1 MIKYLKRRIKLLLY
15 FMIFFINILAVERE
29 IPHSIITENPK
40 RDVTTIETLKKYKDK
55 AELNITVTKLKTEEI
70 PVEVDKNRKK
80 LLLTLKGIEGK
91 NVYPV
96 ENIEDIPNPNTSLGR
111 RNINRMRVNNNLR
124 TTRYDI
130 TTGEKRTKLEIDYK
144 ELPKNTHLAVTDKNF
159 NLEKIYRANYRDYS
173 APRGNSV
180 SVKLWLFGEEMGSL
194 TNLIINP
201 NNNSSG
207 NIEIRKNGEFIF
219 PESATEQNG
228 LNTVFDIQGSP
239 LVYDYE
245 DSDYIELQN
254 IGGAGSTSISN
265 IQNSKGSF
273 YRYRNEYAECS
284 IPGYNLKTRIWSDS
298 SKLEFTLRKNGTTN
312 GYVKFK
318 IVHKASDGTIRQEIT
333 VEMFINNKKFD
344 SYFSVLTA
352 YSRVYNFREI
362 SPSYDYNVGGYYY
375 RIPINEGVVVS
386 NLICDRLDYNIKTP
400 ASSNPITV
408 VKTWGERAGQYL
420 LQDYWNRIESYSQG
434 FNEEA
439 YYKKINAKVSS
450 SYVKVYESWINP
462 KSGSGTT
469 QYFEFQ
475 GSYLTYAN
483 NKRKI
488 ELKTT
493 GCLTDGRFSSF
504 GVDMGGEIVGLPI
517 KNRDLSINLKN
528 GVNKV
533 IDFKNGESFYVTK
546 KESNSRF
553 YWIFNGNYTNDLY
566 EDGVRFGEVY
576 SANRDG
582 FDYYTLQFKDIELK
596 KYKRTYN
603 IVGKDGVYY
612 SGNEIVVPE
621 FNPVILIDNS
631 HSSLEKE
638 IVRYVDISDKFEIN
652 SSLTI
657 NLGEIYFNAYDDIVV
672 LRDNASKPPYI
683 VLPWDV
689 YLQDKENGTEIQVE
703 LTFSRDNDS
712 SKKMVMKNYNTSS
725 AFGGGNGGTVYLKI
739 DFSEYQKLVANG
751 GNRTYTLMGEKIK
764 VGIDIDKAP
773 LNGTPARVIEK
784 EIISSIT
791 IHTNKVEP
799 SISMITFKESTP
811 LLKSEFFSIL
821 KGDITYLNPN
831 KDGYNYNQ
839 TIDLDGEVAQY
850 NYTTRKHNY
859 EILDS
864 NGTMIKGFI
873 TSNGSGG
880 YWENLEIGNGNK
892 VTISQGKDTKT
903 YMALT
908 KWNYRASS
916 GSIAIKHYIESS
928 PETNQYFK
936 FNFELPDFDPYTY
949 YDENT
954 DTIGKLASVSINLSN
969 GNSVN
974 GKKQVKLGKVRT
986 KNYDIEITKDENDSQ
1001 GLRIENQSLE
1011 VDILEEGTLTPTSY
1025 KAKIIMKTSGGEI
1038 SSIAGKSQEADIYV
1052 EVPDNLPSNK
1062 NYIIQSSHKEGNIF
1076 DDNNY
1081 LLRIGRTGFFKELI
1095 KEIKIGSQRIEGQA
1109 TINVTSD
1116 YTLGEKIIFKTASN
1130 PFNEGLSLENSVTG
1144 ISLEEITGHGMLK
1157 IQSGDKAQIQIASSR
1172 TNRETDFYSDDNS
1185 FVEVTFPN
1193 GNKMKIGFD
1202 KNENNKLKLSFT
1214 KIILGNSKESSFR
1227 LVIKGADDTIK
1238 ATYKFKVKFPESF
1251 LRIDK
1256 VENMDFGQGIVG
1268 LNGYKAKGTVFIST
1282 AKSISSTNLNIVL
1295 DTKEVS
1301 LIKENSAS
1309 LPELKAKIEEEKL
1322 EEITEST
1329 LENNYKY
1336 ILGGELD
1343 IPKDTNLGIYKGT
1356 VQVTVSIRE

>member
-40 RDVTTIETLKKYKDK
+40 KDVTTIETLKKYKDK

-111 RNINRMRVNNNLR
+111 RNINRMRASNNLR

-144 ELPKNTHLAVTDKNF
+144 ELPKNTYLAVTDKNF

-298 SKLEFTLRKNGTTN
+298 SKLEFTLRKNGTSD

-362 SPSYDYNVGGYYY
+362 SLSYDYSVGDYYY
-375 RIPINEGVVVS
+375 HIHINEGVVVS

-400 ASSNPITV
+400 TSSNSITV

-420 LQDYWNRIESYSQG
+420 LQDYWNEIESYFQG

-528 GVNKV
+528 GVSKV

-566 EDGVRFGEVY
+566 EDGVRFGEGY

-582 FDYYTLQFKDIELK
+582 FNYYTLQFKDIELK
-596 KYKRTYN
+596 KYKRIYN

-612 SGNEIVVPE
+612 NENEIVIPE
-621 FNPVILIDNS
+621 FNPAILLS
-631 HSSLEKE
+631 SETSSLEKN
-638 IVRYVDISDKFEIN
+638 IVRYVDISEKFNI
-652 SSLTI
+652 SLGIII
-657 NLGEIYFNAYDDIVV
+657 NLGEIYFNAYDDIGV
-672 LRDNASKPPYI
+672 LRDNSSTSPYI
-683 VLPWDV
+683 ILPNGV
-689 YLQDKENGTEIQVE
+689 YLEDKSNKTQIQVE
-703 LTFSRDNDS
+703 LSFSKYNDE
-712 SKKMVMKNYNTSS
+712 KRLLMKNYGSYS
-725 AFGGGNGGTVYLKI
+725 PSGGGNGGTVYLKI
-739 DFSEYQKLVANG
+739 DSSEYQKLVNNG
-751 GNRTYTLMGEKIK
+751 GGREYTLIGEKIK

-839 TIDLDGEVAQY
+839 TIDLDGEVTQY

-859 EILDS
+859 EILDN
-864 NGTMIKGFI
+864 NGMMIKGFI
-873 TSNGSGG
+873 TSNGGGG

-936 FNFELPDFDPYTY
+936 FNFELPNFDPYIY

-1025 KAKIIMKTSGGEI
+1025 KAKIIIKTSGGEI

-1062 NYIIQSSHKEGNIF
+1062 NYVIQSSHKEGNIF
-1076 DDNNY
+1076 DDDNY

-1095 KEIKIGSQRIEGQA
+1095 KEIKIVSQQIEGQA

-1144 ISLEEITGHGMLK
+1144 ISLEEVTGHGILK

-1214 KIILGNSKESSFR
+1214 KIILGSSKESSFR

-1256 VENMDFGQGIVG
+1256 VENMNFGQGIVG

-1309 LPELKAKIEEEKL
+1309 LPELKAKIEDEKL

>member
-29 IPHSIITENPK
+29 IPHNIVTENPK
-40 RDVTTIETLKKYKDK
+40 KDVTTIETLKKYKDK
-55 AELNITVTKLKTEEI
+55 AELNITVTKLKTEET

-91 NVYPV
+91 NIYPV

-130 TTGEKRTKLEIDYK
+130 TTGEERTKLEIDYK
-144 ELPKNTHLAVTDKNF
+144 ELPKNTYLAVTDKNF

-265 IQNSKGSF
+265 IQNNKGSF
-273 YRYRNEYAECS
+273 YKYRNEYAECS

-298 SKLEFTLRKNGTTN
+298 SKLEFTLRKNGTTD
-312 GYVKFK
+312 GYVSFK
-318 IVHKASDGTIRQEIT
+318 ILHKASDGTIRQEVT

-344 SYFSVLTA
+344 NYFTGLIA
-352 YSRVYNFREI
+352 YSTVYNFKYLQKEF
-362 SPSYDYNVGGYYY
+362 DYNSYSYVY
-375 RIPINEGVVVS
+375 PIQILEGANVS
-386 NLICDRLDYNIKTP
+386 NFISDRVDYNRIIP
-400 ASSNPITV
+400 SSTSPIV
-408 VKTWGERAGQYL
+408 VKQTWGERSGEREL
-420 LQDYWNRIESYSQG
+420 LEEYNEISSSSTG
-434 FNEEA
+434 FNTSVNN
-439 YYKKINAKVSS
+439 KVINAKVTRSDL
-450 SYVKVYESWINP
+450 KVYTNWLNP
-462 KSGSGTT
+462 TYQTT
-469 QYFEFQ
+469 QYFEYN
-475 GSYLTYAN
+475 GSYLSYGE

-488 ELKTT
+488 NLKNIA
-493 GCLTDGRFSSF
+493 GLTDGYFNSF
-504 GVDMGGEIVGLPI
+504 GVSMKGEITGVPI
-517 KNRDLSINLKN
+517 KNKNLDINLKN
-528 GVNKV
+528 GVDKV
-533 IDFKNGESFYVTK
+533 INFRKGESFYVAK
-546 KESNSRF
+546 KENNSKF
-553 YWIFNGNYTNDLY
+553 YWIFNGNYSEELY
-566 EDGVRFGEVY
+566 GDGVKFCDVY
-576 SANRDG
+576 SVNREG
-582 FDYYTLQFKDIELK
+582 FDYYSLQFKEIELK
-596 KYKRTYN
+596 NYERSYTIEGVDGIYYN
-603 IVGKDGVYY
+603 T
-612 SGNEIVVPE
+612 NEIIVPE
-621 FNPVILIDNS
+621 FNPMILIDNT

-638 IVRYVDISDKFEIN
+638 IVKSVDISDKFETN
-652 SSLTI
+652 SGLII
-657 NLGEIYFNAYDDIVV
+657 NLGEIYFNSYDDMVV
-672 LRDNASKPPYI
+672 LRDNASNSPYI
-683 VLPWDV
+683 VLPDDV
-689 YLQDKENGTEIQVE
+689 YLKDKENGTEIHVK
-703 LTFSRDNDS
+703 LTFSRDSDTN
-712 SKKMVMKNYNTSS
+712 KKMLMKNYNTSS
-725 AFGGGNGGTVYLKI
+725 VLGGGNGGIIYLKI
-739 DFSEYQKLVANG
+739 DSSEYKKLVNNG
-751 GNRTYTLMGEKIK
+751 GGREYTLIGEKIK
-764 VGIDIDKAP
+764 VGIDIDKSP
-773 LNGTPARVIEK
+773 LNGTPTREIEK
-784 EIISSIT
+784 DIVSSIT
-791 IHTNKVEP
+791 IYTNKIEP
-799 SISMITFKESTP
+799 SISTIIFKENTP
-811 LLKSEFFSIL
+811 LLKNEFFSIL
-821 KGDITYLNPN
+821 NQDISYSVPN

-839 TIDLDGEVAQY
+839 TIYLKGEGARY
-850 NYTTRKHNY
+850 NYTAKKHNY
-859 EILDS
+859 EILDN
-864 NGTMIKGFI
+864 NGIMIKGFI
-873 TSNGSGG
+873 TSNGGGG

-892 VTISQGKDTKT
+892 VIISQGKDTKT

-908 KWNYRASS
+908 KWNYKASS

-954 DTIGKLASVSINLSN
+954 DTIRKLANVSINLSN

-1001 GLRIENQSLE
+1001 GLRIENQSVE

-1025 KAKIIMKTSGGEI
+1025 KAKIIMKTSGGGEI
-1038 SSIAGKSQEADIYV
+1038 SSIVGKTQEADIYI

-1095 KEIKIGSQRIEGQA
+1095 KEIKIVSQQIEGQA

-1116 YTLGEKIIFKTASN
+1116 YILDEKIIFKIASN
-1130 PFNEGLSLENSVTG
+1130 PFNEGLSLENNITG

-1185 FVEVTFPN
+1185 FIEVTFPN

-1202 KNENNKLKLSFT
+1202 KNDNNKLKLSFT
-1214 KIILGNSKESSFR
+1214 KIVLANSKETNFR

-1256 VENMDFGQGIVG
+1256 VENMDFGQAIVG

-1295 DTKEVS
+1295 DTKEVF
-1301 LIKENSAS
+1301 LIKENSAN
-1309 LPELKAKIEEEKL
+1309 LPELKAKIEKEKL
-1322 EEITEST
+1322 EKIDDSI
-1329 LENNYKY
+1329 LENNYQY
-1336 ILGGELD
+1336 ILSGELN
-1343 IPKDTNLGIYKGT
+1343 IPKDINLGIYKGT
-1356 VQVTVSIRE
+1356 VQITVTIKE

>member
-29 IPHSIITENPK
+29 IPHSIVTENPK
-40 RDVTTIETLKKYKDK
+40 KDVTTIETLKKYKDK

-91 NVYPV
+91 NIYPV

-144 ELPKNTHLAVTDKNF
+144 ELPKNTYLAVTDKNF

-180 SVKLWLFGEEMGSL
+180 SVKIWLFGEEMGSL
-194 TNLIINP
+194 TNLILNP
-201 NNNSSG
+201 SNKTTG
-207 NIEIRKNGEFIF
+207 NFEFRNNGEYSY
-219 PESATEQNG
+219 PESATEYQG
-228 LNTVFDIQGSP
+228 LYSVFDMQGQP
-239 LVYDYE
+239 ELFDFE

-254 IGGAGSTSISN
+254 IGGTGSTSISN
-265 IQNSKGSF
+265 IQNKKGSF
-273 YRYRNEYAECS
+273 YKYRNEYAECD
-284 IPGYNLKTRIWSDS
+284 IPGYNLKARVWSDTP
-298 SKLEFTLRKNGTTN
+298 KLEFTLRKSGTTD

-318 IVHKASDGTIRQEIT
+318 ILHKASDGTIRQEIT
-333 VEMFINNKKFD
+333 VEMFINNKKFIE
-344 SYFSVLTA
+344 YFPKLYAEATPKYFGSV
-352 YSRVYNFREI
+352 
-362 SPSYDYNVGGYYY
+362 GYG
-375 RIPINEGVVVS
+375 IAVS
-386 NLICDRLDYNIKTP
+386 NTEKINVINFITDSLSVMKYDFCDVTQIWAEDSDRIKIHEDSELNITETITGLNNI
-400 ASSNPITV
+400 SN
-408 VKTWGERAGQYL
+408 
-420 LQDYWNRIESYSQG
+420 
-434 FNEEA
+434 
-439 YYKKINAKVSS
+439 KKISGYITNFQTSLPS
-450 SYVKVYESWINP
+450 EWINP
-462 KSGSGTT
+462 TYSTT
-469 QYFEFQ
+469 QYFNFPKYYFEYGNQ
-475 GSYLTYAN
+475 
-483 NKRKI
+483 KRRI
-488 ELKTT
+488 
-493 GCLTDGRFSSF
+493 DFSVSF
-504 GVDMGGEIVGLPI
+504 GVTNNFQKFIEVIEGV
-517 KNRDLSINLKN
+517 INGFPFISSSSVSDKYLISNQKN
-528 GVNKV
+528 GQD
-533 IDFKNGESFYVTK
+533 IITY
-546 KESNSRF
+546 
-553 YWIFNGNYTNDLY
+553 FNGIATKFMVAKRRNKPFYYKIDGSIVNVDITNPPKVSNVKFRTQY
-566 EDGVRFGEVY
+566 VETGPT
-576 SANRDG
+576 G
-582 FDYYTLQFKDIELK
+582 FDYYYLYVDKLKLK
-596 KYKRTYN
+596 KSDREIKLVGVDGIYEYENR
-603 IVGKDGVYY
+603 IVIPKFSVG
-612 SGNEIVVPE
+612 S
-621 FNPVILIDNS
+621 LIDNS
-631 HSSLEKE
+631 ISSINKN
-638 IVRYVDISDKFEIN
+638 IIKYVDVSDKFLD
-652 SSLTI
+652 SSKDYFI
-657 NLGEIYFNAYDDIVV
+657 NLGTVYFKSYDDIGI
-672 LRDNASKPPYI
+672 LKSNASKSPE
-683 VLPWDV
+683 VKLPSTA
-689 YLQDKENGTEIQVE
+689 YLEDTNGNKISVSLSFQRSNIETALEM
-703 LTFSRDNDS
+703 R
-712 SKKMVMKNYNTSS
+712 NYYTSIK
-725 AFGGGNGGTVYLKI
+725 AGGNGSTIYLILSK
-739 DFSEYQKLVANG
+739 DEYHKLLRNG
-751 GNRTYTLMGEKIK
+751 GGKTYTLKGGNIKININLDTCPFGEGGGDGVLNSTLISEIKI
-764 VGIDIDKAP
+764 I
-773 LNGTPARVIEK
+773 
-784 EIISSIT
+784 
-791 IHTNKVEP
+791 TNKVEP
-799 SISMITFKESTP
+799 SISKITFKENTP

-821 KGDITYLNPN
+821 NQDITYLNPN

-839 TIDLDGEVAQY
+839 TIDLSGEIAQY

-859 EILDS
+859 EILD
-864 NGTMIKGFI
+864 NDGRIIKGFI

-880 YWENLEIGNGNK
+880 YWENLDIGDGNK

-903 YMALT
+903 YMALN

-916 GSIAIKHYIESS
+916 GEILIKHYIESY

-1062 NYIIQSSHKEGNIF
+1062 NYVIQSSHKEGNIF
-1076 DDNNY
+1076 DDDNY

-1095 KEIKIGSQRIEGQA
+1095 KEIKIVSQQIEGQA

-1144 ISLEEITGHGMLK
+1144 ISLEEVTGHGMLK

-1214 KIILGNSKESSFR
+1214 KIILGSSKESSFR

-1256 VENMDFGQGIVG
+1256 VENMNFGQAIVG
-1268 LNGYKAKGTVFIST
+1268 LNGYKAKGIVFIST

-1309 LPELKAKIEEEKL
+1309 LPELKAKIEDEKL

-1336 ILGGELD
+1336 MLDGELD

>member
-29 IPHSIITENPK
+29 IPHSIVTENPK
-40 RDVTTIETLKKYKDK
+40 KDVTTIETLKKYKDK

-91 NVYPV
+91 NIYPV

-144 ELPKNTHLAVTDKNF
+144 ELPKNTYLAVTDKNF

-273 YRYRNEYAECS
+273 YKYRNEYAECD

-298 SKLEFTLRKNGTTN
+298 SKLEFTLRKNGTTD

-344 SYFSVLTA
+344 SYFSGLTA
-352 YSRVYNFREI
+352 YSSVYDFKYLQKEF
-362 SPSYDYNVGGYYY
+362 DYNSYLYVY
-375 RIPINEGVVVS
+375 PIQILEGVNVS
-386 NLICDRLDYNIKTP
+386 NFISDRVDYHVIVPSTT
-400 ASSNPITV
+400 SPIV
-408 VKTWGERAGQYL
+408 VKQTWGERSGERELFEEYNAISSSL
-420 LQDYWNRIESYSQG
+420 SG
-434 FNEEA
+434 FNTSA
-439 YYKKINAKVSS
+439 YNKIVNAKVTRSNL
-450 SYVKVYESWINP
+450 KVYVNWINP
-462 KSGSGTT
+462 TYQTT
-469 QYFEFQ
+469 QYFEYM
-475 GSYLTYAN
+475 GSYLSYGES
-483 NKRKI
+483 KRKI
-488 ELKTT
+488 FLKNVA
-493 GCLTDGRFSSF
+493 GLTDGQFNSF
-504 GVDMGGEIVGLPI
+504 GVDMSGEIVGLPI

-596 KYKRTYN
+596 KYKRIYN

-612 SGNEIVVPE
+612 NENEIVIPE
-621 FNPVILIDNS
+621 FNPAILLNS
-631 HSSLEKE
+631 EISSLEKN
-638 IVRYVDISDKFEIN
+638 IVRYVDISEKFNI
-652 SSLTI
+652 SLGIII
-657 NLGEIYFNAYDDIVV
+657 NLGEIYFNAYDDIGV
-672 LRDNASKPPYI
+672 LRDNSSTSPYI
-683 VLPWDV
+683 ILPNGV
-689 YLQDKENGTEIQVE
+689 YLEDKSNKTQIQVE
-703 LTFSRDNDS
+703 LSFSKYNDE
-712 SKKMVMKNYNTSS
+712 KRLLMKNYGSYS
-725 AFGGGNGGTVYLKI
+725 PSGGGNGGTVYLKI
-739 DFSEYQKLVANG
+739 DSSEYQKLVNNG
-751 GNRTYTLMGEKIK
+751 GGREYTLIGEKIK

-784 EIISSIT
+784 EIVSSIT
-791 IHTNKVEP
+791 IRTNKVEP
-799 SISMITFKESTP
+799 SISTITFKESTP

-839 TIDLDGEVAQY
+839 TIDLDGEVTQY

-859 EILDS
+859 EILD
-864 NGTMIKGFI
+864 NDGRIIKGFI

-880 YWENLEIGNGNK
+880 YWENLDIGDGNK

-903 YMALT
+903 YMALN

-916 GSIAIKHYIESS
+916 GEISIKHYIESY

-1025 KAKIIMKTSGGEI
+1025 KAKIIMKTSSGEI
-1038 SSIAGKSQEADIYV
+1038 SSIVGKAQEADIYV

-1095 KEIKIGSQRIEGQA
+1095 KEIKIVSQQIEGQA

-1157 IQSGDKAQIQIASSR
+1157 IQSGDKAQVQIASSR
-1172 TNRETDFYSDDNS
+1172 TNRETAFYSNDNS
-1185 FVEVTFPN
+1185 FVEVAFPN

-1214 KIILGNSKESSFR
+1214 KIMLGNSKESRFR

-1238 ATYKFKVKFPESF
+1238 AVYKFKVKFPESF

-1282 AKSISSTNLNIVL
+1282 AKAISSTNLNIVL

-1309 LPELKAKIEEEKL
+1309 LPELKVKIEEEKL
-1322 EEITEST
+1322 EEIIEST